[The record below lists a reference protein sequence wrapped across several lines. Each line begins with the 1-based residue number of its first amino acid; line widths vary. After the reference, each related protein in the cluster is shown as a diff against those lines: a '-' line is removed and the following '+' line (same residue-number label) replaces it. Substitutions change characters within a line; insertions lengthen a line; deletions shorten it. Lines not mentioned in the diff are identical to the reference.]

1 MKKIRIDFFVYACF
15 FALIIPLLIVVFAL
29 FYYTVHQ
36 NSEKYAEHM
45 NSVAVSVASS
55 AERQIKISMGYLREV
70 TVSMEHL
77 AFGYALKRDR
87 LFVYASTLDQD
98 LSKAFSNVQISK
110 GFLYYNSY
118 TDYMYTNYHGT
129 LSSTV
134 LKELRS
140 RLKGRVYKQES
151 CFMSLPSL
159 DPSCYLLIIRH
170 QYGSIISVLDL
181 SQDSLFRASEKDF
194 EGMLYFGQN
203 HLDTQDFCEV
213 PINVIPVSLYYKLP
227 KKNDLLQIDQTQIV
241 LLIIIVILVCLTPT
255 IWLIF
260 YRQFLRPLQSLTEA
274 FSIVSKGDHSY
285 RIKETGI
292 IKDLEVY
299 CSGFNKM
306 MNEIEEEKASSLQ
319 WQRKSY
325 HQQMDVMQ
333 AQLQY
338 LQLQARPHF
347 YLNCLKNV
355 DSLLKLERFDEAHE
369 LVLSLSVYI
378 RHIFRDIRSLISL
391 RDELHAVEKYI
402 DLCKLLSRNT
412 SLFLNLDN
420 DCLACKVLPMS
431 ILTFVENC
439 IKHGS
444 ADDDLEISISATLV
458 HQNRK
463 SFLSI
468 VIENDGGPF
477 ELEVLEHLN
486 GLDPSKVEYHN
497 EHVGISNV
505 RYRLWLVFR
514 EQAKLT
520 FRNDDCRAVVEML
533 LPYEMEDVNH
543 EPDDCG

>member
-181 SQDSLFRASEKDF
+181 SQDSLFRASEI
-194 EGMLYFGQN
+194 G
-203 HLDTQDFCEV
+203 
-213 PINVIPVSLYYKLP
+213 
-227 KKNDLLQIDQTQIV
+227 
-241 LLIIIVILVCLTPT
+241 
-255 IWLIF
+255 
-260 YRQFLRPLQSLTEA
+260 R
-274 FSIVSKGDHSY
+274 
-285 RIKETGI
+285 
-292 IKDLEVY
+292 
-299 CSGFNKM
+299 
-306 MNEIEEEKASSLQ
+306 ASC
-319 WQRKSY
+319 R
-325 HQQMDVMQ
+325 
-333 AQLQY
+333 
-338 LQLQARPHF
+338 
-347 YLNCLKNV
+347 
-355 DSLLKLERFDEAHE
+355 ER
-369 LVLSLSVYI
+369 VLS
-378 RHIFRDIRSLISL
+378 
-391 RDELHAVEKYI
+391 
-402 DLCKLLSRNT
+402 
-412 SLFLNLDN
+412 
-420 DCLACKVLPMS
+420 
-431 ILTFVENC
+431 
-439 IKHGS
+439 
-444 ADDDLEISISATLV
+444 
-458 HQNRK
+458 
-463 SFLSI
+463 
-468 VIENDGGPF
+468 
-477 ELEVLEHLN
+477 
-486 GLDPSKVEYHN
+486 
-497 EHVGISNV
+497 HV
-505 RYRLWLVFR
+505 
-514 EQAKLT
+514 
-520 FRNDDCRAVVEML
+520 
-533 LPYEMEDVNH
+533 
-543 EPDDCG
+543 